1 MTSKRR
7 FNYLRAMRHIVILS
21 LMMMAFYAGR
31 WSVRWDLANL
41 ISCVVYIAP
50 VLVYFRAGLREH
62 RRDQEEFRR
71 FLHECEESMRRKEL

>member
-7 FNYLRAMRHIVILS
+7 YKYLRAIRAILILS
-21 LMMMAFYAGR
+21 LMMTAFYAGR

-41 ISCVVYIAP
+41 VACIVYIAP
-50 VLVYFRAGLREH
+50 VLVYCRAQLREH

-71 FLHECEESMRRKEL
+71 FLRECEESMRRKEL